1 MKTENMGAPTVR
13 RALLNLWEKS
23 SQQMNP
29 EELKW
34 FAGFVEQA
42 QLNAEDLAETI
53 AGIGCLVGND
63 PEIGA
68 GNFQNKNSV
77 MTLLIN
83 LSQQVDAIAG
93 MIYIGDCA
101 TDRLINPERYQRQAV
116 DNETGN
122 INRT

>member
-29 EELKW
+29 EELEW

-42 QLNAEDLAETI
+42 HLNAEDLAETV
-53 AGIGCLVGND
+53 AGIGYLIGND
-63 PEIGA
+63 ENG
-68 GNFQNKNSV
+68 GNLQSKHSV
-77 MTLLIN
+77 MTLLIS
-83 LSQQVDAIAG
+83 LSQQIDAIAG

-122 INRT
+122 INRA